1 MSANSRRAVRAAAT
15 EEAKAHP
22 WRTLNK
28 YYRWAALAIGLVLGV
43 LGALTTD
50 VLVNLA
56 HYHGIGRIVLTVLI
70 GLLYF
75 AASAVFIWMGLWM
88 LTAGGLICYLAWTTI
103 TGGGKK
109 KAAPAAT
116 DAPAPST
123 EA

>member
-1 MSANSRRAVRAAAT
+1 MTANSRRAVRAAAA

-56 HYHGIGRIVLTVLI
+56 HYHGIGRIVLTVLV

-75 AASAVFIWMGLWM
+75 AGVSIFIWAGLWM
-88 LTAGGLICYLAWTTI
+88 LTGGGLICYLAYIGI

-109 KAAPAAT
+109 KAASAT
-116 DAPAPST
+116 TDTPTAST

>member
-1 MSANSRRAVRAAAT
+1 VTANSRRAIRAAAA

-75 AASAVFIWMGLWM
+75 AGASIFIWVGLWM
-88 LTAGGLICYLAWTTI
+88 LTGGGLICYLAYLGI

-109 KAAPAAT
+109 KAAPATT
-116 DAPAPST
+116 DAHAPT
-123 EA
+123 PEA